1 MRRRKQIHEGSDG
14 IVAMNLQEDVL
25 LEQIS
30 YWKERLAGAPI
41 NLELP
46 TDRPRPAVQSLRGA
60 TEIFELPQDLL
71 KPLEHVGNQ
80 EQSTL
85 FMILAAGFMARLHRY
100 TGQDDILIGTPVLGR
115 VQGESEKSPKRF
127 HNTAVLRSQFTE
139 HLNFRG
145 LLQQVRERILAAHAH
160 SDLPFDQLVA
170 ELAPERDPSH
180 APVVQ
185 VVFAFQTAAEASQA
199 TKSNGNESR
208 TAASSGYDLALI
220 LSETSN
226 GLEGRIEYS
235 TDIFEAQT
243 IQRMCGHYTTILT
256 SIALN
261 PHQCISELAM
271 LTERE
276 RIQILYDWNSTRAE
290 FPQICV
296 QELFEQQVALHPD
309 SVAVVFEERQLTYH
323 ELNQRANQV
332 AKFLRKRG
340 VGPEVLV
347 GVCLERCPEVLVA
360 LLGIWKAGGAY
371 VPLDPAYPMD
381 RLSFMVKDSGAKVL
395 LTDSKHKQ
403 LFGSITGEIICLDT
417 GWTVIAQENNNNLQ
431 HSSTPANLAYVMY
444 TSGSTGTPKGVM
456 ILQSG
461 LVNYLTWAIKTY
473 GVKEGGS
480 IPVHTST
487 SFDLTVTGLYPPLL
501 VGGRVEILPED
512 VGGQSLVKALKKG
525 RNRSLVKIT
534 PAHLEL
540 LNQQIRPEE
549 AAGSTNVFVIGGENL
564 VAESLALWRKSAP
577 STRLIN
583 EYGPTETVVGCCTYE
598 VAANDPATGSVP
610 IGRPIANTQLYI
622 LDRYK
627 NPVPVGVT
635 GELYIG
641 GAGVARGYM
650 NRPDLNKD
658 RFIADPFSG
667 QIDSRLYKT
676 GDLARYRKDGIL
688 EYFGRVDNQVKV
700 RGYRIEL
707 GEIEATLASD
717 PRVKSCAVLVREDEP
732 GNKQLVGYVVPRE
745 GQAPTAEEMQQFVK
759 QKLPE
764 YMAPSQC
771 VFMDSIPLTTNGKVD
786 RKALPAPTYGNVS
799 EGKDFAAP
807 HTETEKAIADIW
819 SKLMKLER
827 IGIHDDFFDFGG
839 HSLMAMKMVSQI
851 EERFGVNLPLAEFL
865 EEPTIAGLAKKVRP

>member
-1 MRRRKQIHEGSDG
+1 MKKVTDSL
-14 IVAMNLQEDVL
+14 AMNIQEDVL

-30 YWKERLAGAPI
+30 YWKEELAGAPT

-60 TEIFELPQDLL
+60 SETFEVPQDLL
-71 KPLEHVGNQ
+71 KPLETVGNQ
-80 EQSTL
+80 EQSTS
-85 FMILAAGFMARLHRY
+85 FMILAAGFMAMLHRY
-100 TGQDDILIGTPVLGR
+100 TGQDDVLVGTPVR
-115 VQGESEKSPKRF
+115 ARAQGESENSANRF
-127 HNTAVLRSQFTE
+127 ANTAVLRSRFSE
-139 HLNFRG
+139 HLTFRG
-145 LLQQVRERILAAHAH
+145 LLQQVRERTLAANAH
-160 SDLPFDQLVA
+160 PDVPFDQLVA

-185 VVFAFQTAAEASQA
+185 VLFAFHTAADASQGP
-199 TKSNGNESR
+199 KRNGNDSQN
-208 TAASSGYDLALI
+208 AANSGYDLALI
-220 LSETSN
+220 LSENKN
-226 GLEGRIEYS
+226 GLAGRIEYS
-235 TDIFEAQT
+235 TDIFEAKT

-261 PHQCISELAM
+261 PHQCISELPM

-276 RIQILYDWNSTRAE
+276 RVQILHDWNATQVE
-290 FPQICV
+290 FPKTCV
-296 QELFEQQVALHPD
+296 HQLFEQQAALHPD
-309 SVAVVFEERQLTYH
+309 SVAILFEERQMTYH

-332 AKFLRKRG
+332 ANFLRKRG

-371 VPLDPAYPMD
+371 VPLDPAYPTD
-381 RLSFMVKDSGAKVL
+381 RLSFMVNDSGAKVL

-403 LFGSITGEIICLDT
+403 LFGSSTGEIICLDS
-417 GWTVIAQENNNNLQ
+417 GWSVIAQENNGNLQ
-431 HSSTPANLAYVMY
+431 PTSTPANLAYVMY

-473 GVKEGGS
+473 AVKEGGS

-501 VGGRVEILPED
+501 VGGRVDILPED
-512 VGGQSLVKALKKG
+512 VGGQSLVKALKQG

-549 AAGSTNVFVIGGENL
+549 AAGCTNVFVIGGENL
-564 VAESLALWRKSAP
+564 VAESLALWRKSA
-577 STRLIN
+577 SATRLIN

-598 VAANDPATGSVP
+598 VAPGDPETGSVP
-610 IGRPIANTQLYI
+610 IGRPVANTQLYI
-622 LDRYK
+622 LDRYR

-650 NRPDLNKD
+650 NRPELNQE
-658 RFIADPFSG
+658 RFIPDPFSG

-676 GDLARYRKDGIL
+676 GDLARYRQDGIL

-707 GEIEATLASD
+707 GEIEATLASE
-717 PRVKSCAVLVREDEP
+717 PSVKSCAVLVREDEP

-745 GQAPTAEEMQQFVK
+745 GKSPTSQDLQHFIK
-759 QKLPE
+759 SKLPE
-764 YMAPSQC
+764 YMAPSQF
-771 VFMDSIPLTTNGKVD
+771 VFLPSIPLTTNGKVD
-786 RKALPAPTYGNVS
+786 RKALPAPTYGHAAGAT
-799 EGKDFAAP
+799 EEKGFAAP
-807 HTETEKAIADIW
+807 HTETEKAIAEIW

-851 EERFGVNLPLAEFL
+851 EERFGVSLPLADFL
-865 EEPTIAGLAKKVRP
+865 EEPTIAGLAKKVQP

>member
-1 MRRRKQIHEGSDG
+1 
-14 IVAMNLQEDVL
+14 MNIQEDVL

-30 YWKERLAGAPI
+30 YWKEELAGAPT

-71 KPLEHVGNQ
+71 KPLQSVGNQ
-80 EQSTL
+80 EQSTS
-85 FMILAAGFMARLHRY
+85 FMILAAGFMALLHRY
-100 TGQDDILIGTPVLGR
+100 TGQDDILVGTPVGGR
-115 VQGESEKSPKRF
+115 IQGDSETSRKRF
-127 HNTAVLRSQFTE
+127 ANTAVLRSRFSA
-139 HLNFRG
+139 HLTFRG
-145 LLQQVRERILAAHAH
+145 LLQQVRERTLAAYAHA
-160 SDLPFDQLVA
+160 DVPFDQLIA

-185 VVFAFQTAAEASQA
+185 VLFAFHAASEAVQAPTAKGNDSQ
-199 TKSNGNESR
+199 N
-208 TAASSGYDLALI
+208 AASSGYDLALI
-220 LSETSN
+220 LSETKN
-226 GLEGRIEYS
+226 GLAGRIEYS
-235 TDIFEAQT
+235 TDIFESTT
-243 IQRMCGHYTTILT
+243 IQRMCGHYATILT

-261 PHQCISELAM
+261 PHQCISELPM

-276 RIQILYDWNSTRAE
+276 RVQILYDWNATQAE
-290 FPQICV
+290 FPKTCV
-296 QELFEQQVALHPD
+296 HQLFEQQVALHPD
-309 SVAVVFEERQLTYH
+309 SVAVLFEERQMTYR

-332 AKFLRKRG
+332 ANFLRKRG

-347 GVCLERCPEVLVA
+347 GVCLERCPDVLVA

-381 RLSFMVKDSGAKVL
+381 RLSFMVTDSGAKVL

-403 LFGSITGEIICLDT
+403 LFGSSTGEIICLDS
-417 GWTVIAQENNNNLQ
+417 GWSVIAQENNGNPAP
-431 HSSTPANLAYVMY
+431 SATPSNLAYVMY

-473 GVKEGGS
+473 AVKEGGS

-501 VGGRVEILPED
+501 VGGRVDILPED
-512 VGGQSLVKALKKG
+512 VGGQSLVKALKQG

-549 AAGSTNVFVIGGENL
+549 AAGCTNVFVIGGENL

-577 STRLIN
+577 ATRLIN

-598 VAANDPATGSVP
+598 VAPGDPATGSVP
-610 IGRPIANTQLYI
+610 IGRPVANTQLYI
-622 LDRYK
+622 LDRYR
-627 NPVPVGVT
+627 NPVPVGVV

-650 NRPDLNKD
+650 NRPELNEE
-658 RFIADPFSG
+658 RFIPDPFSG
-667 QIDSRLYKT
+667 QLDSRLYKT
-676 GDLARYRKDGIL
+676 GDLARYRQDGIL

-707 GEIEATLASD
+707 GEIEATLASE
-717 PRVKSCAVLVREDEP
+717 PSVKSCAVLVREDEP

-745 GQAPTAEEMQQFVK
+745 GESPTAQELQQFIK
-759 QKLPE
+759 SKLPE
-764 YMAPSQC
+764 YMAPAQF
-771 VFMDSIPLTTNGKVD
+771 VFLPSIPLTTNGKVD
-786 RKALPAPTYGNVS
+786 RKALPAPTYGHAAGTGSS
-799 EGKDFAAP
+799 EEKGFAAP
-807 HTETEKAIADIW
+807 HTETEKAIAEIW

-851 EERFGVNLPLAEFL
+851 EERFGVSLPLADFL
-865 EEPTIAGLAKKVRP
+865 EEPTIAGLAKKVQP